1 MKSSRRFERP
11 RAWFRADRVFA
22 MNGQWFFS
30 TREGIEIGPYLTHV
44 EAVTEAGILGRRLE
58 LMCPGKQSR
67 AVVCQFIYD
76 TCAGGRM
83 LSPQFAPA
91 RAG

>member
-1 MKSSRRFERP
+1 MKSCRRFERP

-30 TREGIEIGPYLTHV
+30 TREGIELGPYLSHS
-44 EAVTEAGILGRRLE
+44 EAEAQASILSHRLE
-58 LMCPGKQSR
+58 RMCPGKQSR

-76 TCAGGRM
+76 ACNSGRL
-83 LSPQFAPA
+83 LSPQFAAA